1 MGQQQ
6 INQYAL
12 ERTTFGDNDY
22 YDIDYYNGS
31 TYQSAKIKGSVI
43 KAGASGIGLFSQ
55 TADGAT
61 ITNTTTETSLLG
73 SGVGSLLVTA
83 NTFAVGS
90 SYVLKVCGNIG
101 CLNNSDIV
109 LNVKSGSVVLATTGT
124 IQLPQI
130 NAQTFELELNF
141 TIRQIGVSGVA
152 DIVTN
157 GELSY
162 IQHSSTDLQGHNFLS
177 QNNTTFDTTAN
188 NTLDVT
194 WAWASASASNT
205 VNSVVTNLRRTY

>member
-109 LNVKSGSVVLATTGT
+109 LNVKSGSTGT

>member
-6 INQYAL
+6 INQYAI
-12 ERTTFGDNDY
+12 ERTTFGDDDY
-22 YDIDYYNGS
+22 YDIDYWNGS
-31 TYQSAKIKGSVI
+31 VYQTAKIKGSVI

-55 TADGAT
+55 TADGT
-61 ITNTTTETSLLG
+61 LIQNTTTETSLIG
-73 SGVGSLLVTA
+73 SGQGSLQVSA

-90 SYVLKVCGNIG
+90 SYILKMCGNLSCI
-101 CLNNSDIV
+101 NNSDIV
-109 LNVKSGSVVLATTGT
+109 LNVKSGSVILGTTGT

-141 TIRQIGVSGVA
+141 TVRQIGVSGVA
-152 DIVTN
+152 DVVMN
-157 GELSY
+157 GELTY
-162 IQHSSTDLQGHNFLS
+162 IQHSSTNLQGHNFIS
-177 QNNTTFDTTAN
+177 QNNTTFDTTVD

-194 WAWASASASNT
+194 WAWQSADASNR